1 MGASAVVLLSVGGD
15 SNLTSLP
22 LGTFVFGAAIV
33 SLLVTPWLL
42 HRLGQK
48 GGLRVGIAFGS
59 IGTALGCA
67 CIAFESLVLLIVA
80 MVFFGMG
87 MGVGFFLRFAAVEL
101 VPPHW
106 RAKAVALVVSGDQPK
121 P

>member
-59 IGTALGCA
+59 IGTALGRA
-67 CIAFESLVLLIVA
+67 YIAFESLVLLIVA

-87 MGVGFFLRFAAVEL
+87 MGVGLRFAAVEL